1 MRTIEK
7 IDALKVESEWDLA
20 RGFVQLEQW
29 PYFVQHEP
37 DLRVDAH
44 YHRTTEELQVLK
56 GAMTFFPVGSAPA
69 EGIALQAGERAKI
82 PEGTVHRV
90 TIGPDGVTYVMG
102 LGRSMSLAQFAVPLP
117 VSRDVSVE
125 IAAHLV
131 EVNYHIAEAEETGEM
146 AKDFFEDLLSPRLVF
161 AGAFGDQS
169 MSKARFIEGLEA
181 RKDKGRRSSGLR
193 LRREGAALAASI
205 VVTTR
210 DGGEFLNVRLFE
222 REPEGRWRCVRWSNA
237 QAKMP

>member
-1 MRTIEK
+1 
-7 IDALKVESEWDLA
+7 
-20 RGFVQLEQW
+20 
-29 PYFVQHEP
+29 
-37 DLRVDAH
+37 
-44 YHRTTEELQVLK
+44 
-56 GAMTFFPVGSAPA
+56 
-69 EGIALQAGERAKI
+69 
-82 PEGTVHRV
+82 
-90 TIGPDGVTYVMG
+90 MG

-161 AGAFGDQS
+161 VGAFGDQS

-193 LRREGAALAASI
+193 LRREGAAFAVSI

-210 DGGEFLNVRLFE
+210 DGGEFLNIRLFE
-222 REPEGRWRCVRWSNA
+222 REPR
-237 QAKMP
+237 